1 MVNLWKIDALE
12 RKSLKGD
19 SERPIPVSLSQGT
32 VVGLAYHG
40 LEGRLDMYMSSK
52 TQDLLGR
59 EMLSHSRSGVVC
71 SRVKVKCIILN

>member
-40 LEGRLDMYMSSK
+40 LEGRLDMYIYELENPRPVRQGDAQPLK
-52 TQDLLGR
+52 VRCGLLTSQG
-59 EMLSHSRSGVVC
+59 
-71 SRVKVKCIILN
+71 